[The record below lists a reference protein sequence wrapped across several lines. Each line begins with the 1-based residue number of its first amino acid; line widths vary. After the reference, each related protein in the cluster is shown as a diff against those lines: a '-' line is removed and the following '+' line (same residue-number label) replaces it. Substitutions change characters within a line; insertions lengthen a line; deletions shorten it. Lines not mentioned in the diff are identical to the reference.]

1 MYLEWVSIENLAS
14 VHART
19 RARGKQTWWRRYFNR
34 VNRGTV
40 LEECC
45 PIAHAKNS
53 LTVGTV
59 QGVKKN
65 GFVTL
70 SVAAKLRANKLNRDD
85 VNFAETRDALC
96 VLQNA
101 IAAENRV

>member
-1 MYLEWVSIENLAS
+1 MYLGWGSIENLAS
-14 VHART
+14 VHAVT

-45 PIAHAKNS
+45 PITHAMNGLNLHGKKGDNS
-53 LTVGTV
+53 VWAI
-59 QGVKKN
+59 
-65 GFVTL
+65 
-70 SVAAKLRANKLNRDD
+70 SVSAKLRANKLNRDD

-101 IAAENRV
+101 IAADNRV